1 MIGRAAGDLSKLST
15 NAQEIQLRK
24 AEFGRAAADHLSE
37 IAKKTEETRRLQKP
51 SVKWTACAAASFVI
65 VSLLL
70 LAPSYD
76 EQDDRRTA
84 FILRGG
90 SAKVTLTGVTKPAS
104 GEARTTEVAII
115 KRGIG
120 QANSAMIEGE
130 PAPRS
135 APNIIIIRGGR
146 RESKPQ

>member
-1 MIGRAAGDLSKLST
+1 VENRAKTMIKFGASL
-15 NAQEIQLRK
+15 LRFRMPEPK
-24 AEFGRAAADHLSE
+24 RSPIHSVQKPSVIGLQKRRV
-37 IAKKTEETRRLQKP
+37 IRLQKP
-51 SVKWTACAAASFVI
+51 SVKWTACAAASYVI

-76 EQDDRRTA
+76 EQDHRRTA

-115 KRGIG
+115 NRGIG
-120 QANSAMIEGE
+120 QANSAMNEGE